1 MSSALAHVQNFSIR
15 YSLFFFINVTPEKAP
30 RIKPTISQVTKT
42 NSLTS
47 LYHGLILLKDK
58 KVHQVV
64 VFLPFENALQLQAD

>member
-15 YSLFFFINVTPEKAP
+15 YSLFFINITPEKAP

-64 VFLPFENALQLQAD
+64 VFLPFENALKLQAD

>member
-1 MSSALAHVQNFSIR
+1 MSSALAHVQNFNQV
-15 YSLFFFINVTPEKAP
+15 FTFFINVTPEKAP

>member
-15 YSLFFFINVTPEKAP
+15 YSLFFIKVTPEKAP

-64 VFLPFENALQLQAD
+64 VFLPFENTLQLQAD